1 MTHALMIAAQ
11 ILTWAVAV
19 AAFVFVGR
27 YATHTW
33 WRTAEG
39 QNLMSMSL
47 VVAVTFGLSGL
58 MPWLR
63 VSLFAKALIACVAFA
78 AMLAVI
84 VQRHWLLTRADRDA
98 ATQPDPEE
106 QP

>member
-27 YATHTW
+27 YATRTW

-39 QNLMSMSL
+39 QNLMAVTL
-47 VVAVTFGLSGL
+47 VVAVSYGLTGL
-58 MPWLR
+58 MPWLK
-63 VSLFAKALIACVAFA
+63 VSDDVALLIVCIAFG
-78 AMLAVI
+78 AMFAVI
-84 VQRHWLLTRADRDA
+84 LQRHWLLTKANREDD
-98 ATQPDPEE
+98 EE
-106 QP
+106 DVQ